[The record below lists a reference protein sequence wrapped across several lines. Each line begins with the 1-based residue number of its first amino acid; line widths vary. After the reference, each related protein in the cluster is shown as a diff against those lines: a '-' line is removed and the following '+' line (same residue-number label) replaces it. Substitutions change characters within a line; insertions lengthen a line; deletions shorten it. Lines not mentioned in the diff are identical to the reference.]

1 MSRAVRPMLSPV
13 LLAALIAG
21 GCASTG
27 SAVRVDRAEVDLSMC
42 RSFSW
47 LPAASEATS
56 LTEQRVRSEAL
67 RQLQEKGYEIRDE
80 HPDCRITYVASIHE
94 QPQPRPRVG
103 VGATGGS
110 RGVHGGVGV
119 HLPIGRRAAYSGTFT
134 LDVIDAARKAQ
145 IWSGSLDASF
155 DGPEL
160 TDEEA
165 RRAVEI
171 ILAEFPDRDAT
182 R

>member
-1 MSRAVRPMLSPV
+1 MLAPM
-13 LLAALIAG
+13 LLAALFSG

-27 SAVRVDRAEVDLSMC
+27 SPVRVDQAEVDLSLC
-42 RSFSW
+42 RTFGW
-47 LPAASEATS
+47 LPAASDAES

-67 RQLQEKGYEIRDE
+67 RQLEEKGYEITSE
-80 HPDCRITYVASIHE
+80 KPDCRITYVASIQE
-94 QPQPRPRVG
+94 LPRPRPRIG
-103 VGATGGS
+103 VGASGGS
-110 RGVHGGVGV
+110 RGVHGGLGV
-119 HLPIGRRAAYSGTFT
+119 HLPIGRRDAYSGTFT

-155 DGPEL
+155 EGPEL
-160 TDEEA
+160 TEDEA

-171 ILAEFPDRDAT
+171 ILAEFPDRNEA